1 MGVIFIVSIGTKL
14 SKKLQCSLKLL
25 TAILWKSQ
33 QKIYCENIDK
43 TFPSL
48 IAEGKIS
55 LVLLPIFTFPK
66 IKSLEI
72 TA

>member
-1 MGVIFIVSIGTKL
+1 MGVIFIVSIGIKL